1 MSDVTLRAQVLA
13 EALPYIQK
21 YYGKTIVIKYGGS
34 AMISRELREA
44 VIGDVILLS
53 LVGIHVVVVHGGGP
67 EISAMLKKLGKE
79 SRFVDGLRCTDAE
92 TMDVVQQVLC
102 GKVNKNLA
110 ATLNRR
116 GGRAIGLCGLD
127 AGLFQ
132 ARLLDAKYGLVG
144 ELARVDP
151 APVRDCLTAGYIP
164 VVSTVA
170 QGVDGENAYNINADT
185 AAARLAVALGAEKLI
200 LLTDV
205 HGLLRDPADE
215 STLLQKV
222 GLSEVPLLVRE
233 GVIQGGMIPK
243 VECCVEAVRS
253 GVERTHILD
262 GRIPHSILIELLS
275 DEGIGTMILEGGADM
290 TFDELKAL
298 DHAHTLQT
306 YGRFDVDVD
315 HGQGATLW
323 DLAGRTYIDFTSGI
337 GVCSVGYGNEKWA
350 RAIYDQALALG
361 HISNLFYSQ
370 PYARLAGALCAR
382 SGMAAAFFGNS
393 GAEAN
398 EGLLKLARKYSHDKY
413 GAGRGTILTLRN
425 SFHGRTLATLAATGQ
440 DVFHQHFF
448 PFPEGFRHT
457 GANDLADVEAQAG
470 EDVCAVLLE
479 LVQGEGGVLPMDRDF
494 VRALAGL
501 CEQRDWLLLVDEV
514 QTGIGRTGTLFAFQQ
529 YGIRPDAVSFAKG
542 IAGGLPMGGF
552 LVNEKCRPVLGP
564 GSHASTF
571 GGNPVC
577 SAAALAVL
585 DILDE
590 AALNRVREK
599 GAYLREHIEAMGKQ
613 CLGATRGLGLM
624 IGVEVRPGWSS
635 RELAARL
642 AGHGLLVLTAGPA
655 LRLLPPLTIT
665 KGEMDQG
672 LAILDRGLE

>member
-1 MSDVTLRAQVLA
+1 MTSQ
-13 EALPYIQK
+13 
-21 YYGKTIVIKYGGS
+21 
-34 AMISRELREA
+34 
-44 VIGDVILLS
+44 
-53 LVGIHVVVVHGGGP
+53 
-67 EISAMLKKLGKE
+67 EI
-79 SRFVDGLRCTDAE
+79 
-92 TMDVVQQVLC
+92 
-102 GKVNKNLA
+102 
-110 ATLNRR
+110 
-116 GGRAIGLCGLD
+116 
-127 AGLFQ
+127 
-132 ARLLDAKYGLVG
+132 
-144 ELARVDP
+144 
-151 APVRDCLTAGYIP
+151 
-164 VVSTVA
+164 
-170 QGVDGENAYNINADT
+170 
-185 AAARLAVALGAEKLI
+185 
-200 LLTDV
+200 
-205 HGLLRDPADE
+205 
-215 STLLQKV
+215 
-222 GLSEVPLLVRE
+222 
-233 GVIQGGMIPK
+233 
-243 VECCVEAVRS
+243 
-253 GVERTHILD
+253 
-262 GRIPHSILIELLS
+262 
-275 DEGIGTMILEGGADM
+275 
-290 TFDELKAL
+290 KAL
-298 DHAHTLQT
+298 TGQYIMNT
-306 YGRFDVDVD
+306 YGRFPVAID
-315 HGQGATLW
+315 HGQGATLY
-323 DLAGRTYIDFTSGI
+323 DPEGNAYIDFTSGI
-337 GVCSVGYGNEKWA
+337 GVSDLGYGCQPWVD
-350 RAIYDQALALG
+350 AIAKQAGKIG
-361 HISNLFYSQ
+361 HTSNLFYTE
-370 PYARLAGALCAR
+370 PPARLAEILCKR
-382 SGMAAAFFGNS
+382 TGMSSVFFANG
-393 GAEAN
+393 GGEAN
-398 EGLLKLARKYSHDKY
+398 EGMIKLARKYSFDKY
-413 GAGRGTILTLRN
+413 GRGRAAIVTLNN
-425 SFHGRTLATLAATGQ
+425 SFHGRTITTLTATGQ
-440 DVFHQHFF
+440 DVFHNYFF
-448 PFPEGFRHT
+448 PFTEGFRYAD
-457 GANDLADVEAQAG
+457 ANDLASLEAAAG
-470 EDVCAVLLE
+470 DDVCAVMME